1 MQTVRKLILG
11 LALAL
16 SLASS
21 IGCTEQA
28 EKSKATGKA
37 TIDSVTEAEKQVDLA
52 EEQVKKQLDQ
62 LPKEN

>member
-1 MQTVRKLILG
+1 MQAVRKIILG
-11 LALAL
+11 LTLAL
-16 SLASS
+16 SLAAS

-37 TIDSVTEAEKQVDLA
+37 AIDTVTEAEKQVGLA